1 MKGLMEEP
9 AESNPVIGVG
19 TKVIVDHRR
28 RRRKDCL
35 IIPKKTV
42 RRKGAPPCARKET
55 GVPRPS
61 SDAKMMSP
69 SPAYGNNFFPHGQ

>member
-1 MKGLMEEP
+1 MKGVREEP
-9 AESNPVIGVG
+9 AESNLVIREDA
-19 TKVIVDHRR
+19 KVIVDHRR